1 MIALEHDRPQLRRG
15 KGYGMPDSALDQIEH
30 IVVLMLENRSF
41 DHMLGYL
48 SLEGGRTDVDGLKT
62 GMANTARGIEYTVAH
77 EPATHIPNPS
87 WDPDHSGGATD
98 LQIGA
103 DRMDG
108 FAESFARTLDARK
121 VANPDPGMVMRYYNA
136 ADLPVYDHLAE
147 HFCVCDRWHSSVP
160 GATWPNRLYAIA
172 GAADGSRDDKKPPV
186 YGKHSFIRHLD
197 HAGVSWRWYTYD
209 FGTLRCADDEYLL
222 GNHDRFAF
230 VDKPKLPFETALEE
244 DLLVDEDSASF
255 IEDAQRGKL
264 AQVSWIDPNF
274 KDVNLARI
282 QSNDDHPPSD
292 VQDGQELVF
301 LVYNALAS
309 GPNWDKTLLLIV
321 YDEHGGFYDH
331 VPPPQAPDDDPATF
345 GRFGVRVPAIA
356 VSPWVAPRSVCS
368 TLFDHA
374 SLIHT
379 ILARFCPVELDRQ
392 AGLRAAIHWLEE
404 GHPHYMGK
412 RVAQANDLSALLT
425 NTPTTQPPDRTNL
438 IDWYTARQTDRAQKL
453 ATNPVSFP
461 AEERVF
467 TDLQRSM
474 LAAGQTVRQAG
485 LPAGQ
490 P

>member
-1 MIALEHDRPQLRRG
+1 MIVGTIFGRHADTG
-15 KGYGMPDSALDQIEH
+15 KGLGMSDGALDPIEY

-48 SLEGGRTDVDGLKT
+48 SLEGGRTDVDGLAS
-62 GMANTARGIEYTVAH
+62 GMSNTARGVEYAVAH
-77 EPATHIPNPS
+77 EPATHVPNPN
-87 WDPDHSGGATD
+87 WDPDHSGEATD

-103 DRMDG
+103 DKMDG
-108 FAESFARTLDARK
+108 FAESFARTLSARK
-121 VANPDPGMVMRYYNA
+121 VSDPDPGMVMRYYNA

-160 GATWPNRLYAIA
+160 GATWPNRLYAVA
-172 GAADGSRDDKKPPV
+172 GAADGSRDDKKPPI

-197 HAGVSWRWYTYD
+197 HAGISWRWYTYD
-209 FGTLRCADDEYLL
+209 FGTLRCADHEYLL
-222 GNHDRFAF
+222 GHHDRFAY
-230 VDKPKLPFETALEE
+230 VDRPKLPFETALEE
-244 DLLVDEDSASF
+244 DLLLDEDSASF
-255 IEDAQRGKL
+255 IEDARRGKL

-274 KDVNLARI
+274 KDVNLAHI

-292 VQDGQELVF
+292 IQDGQELAF

-309 GPNWDKTLLLIV
+309 GPSWDKTLLLIV

-331 VPPPQAPDDDPATF
+331 VPPPQAPDDDPAVF
-345 GRFGVRVPAIA
+345 GRYGIRVPAIV
-356 VSPWVAPRSVCS
+356 VSPWVAPRSVCN
-368 TLFDHA
+368 TLFDHT
-374 SLIHT
+374 SIIHT
-379 ILARFCPVELDRQ
+379 ILARYCPVELERQ
-392 AGLRAAIHWLEE
+392 TGLQEAIRWFEE

-412 RVAQANDLSALLT
+412 RVAEAADLSLLLT
-425 NTPTTQPPDRTNL
+425 GSPAPLPDRTKL
-438 IDWYTARQTDRAQKL
+438 IDWYTARQTDRARKL

-474 LAAGQTVRQAG
+474 LAAGKHVRDAG